1 MSRTVKSTKI
11 RFANEKDL
19 LSLAILA
26 EEFMP
31 KEADDTKRVNVLK
44 QALRNPD
51 YEVLVAEL
59 DGEIVG
65 FIDQWVMQDFTHGA
79 KHSYIH
85 NLYVSSKHRRKGV
98 ASKLL
103 REAMKNAKNRG
114 VSEIHVTTRFDNKLA
129 IKLYKKH
136 GLVKEHLQLEKEFK

>member
-1 MSRTVKSTKI
+1 LNRTVKSI
-11 RFANEKDL
+11 RIRAANEKDL
-19 LSLAILA
+19 SNLAFLA

-31 KEADDTKRVNVLK
+31 KEADNIKRVNVLK
-44 QALRNPD
+44 QTLRNPD
-51 YEVLVAEL
+51 YKVLVAEL

-65 FIDQWVMQDFTHGA
+65 FIDQWVLQDFTHGA
-79 KHSYIH
+79 KHSYIN

-103 REAMKNAKNRG
+103 RETMMNAKNMG
-114 VSEIHVTTRFDNKLA
+114 VTEIHVTTRFDNKPA
-129 IKLYKKH
+129 IRLYRTH